1 MKTISTSVSEKIFNF
16 VFVSLTSAGLGYALV
31 NQFILDKPNKDL
43 LLLTICL
50 FLHHWPLGR
59 EKSIVNHS
67 LNSIINQSF

>member
-50 FLHHWPLGR
+50 FFASLASWQR
-59 EKSIVNHS
+59 KKYSKS
-67 LNSIINQSF
+67 